1 MLKGTLKIT
10 LIFVFF
16 IVLNLSTQS
25 QNRKYF
31 IITGKIISETTEFT
45 DAATIQITKKDKPAV
60 STSIPQHGRFRLELD
75 YNSEYKLTFTKSGSL
90 PKTIVVNTEI
100 PQEVVD
106 RPTNFPHFLM
116 AIKLSTGNQQES
128 NFYYQSQQ
136 QYITYSTRED
146 CFEKIPTVSEIG
158 YVEKSIQNQALSVKL
173 QESKS
178 KIQTYQV
185 F

>member
-1 MLKGTLKIT
+1 MVKGTHKIT

-16 IVLNLSTQS
+16 IVLHLSTQS

-31 IITGKIISETTEFT
+31 IITGKIISETEFI
-45 DAATIQITKKDKPAV
+45 DSGTIQITKKDRPV
-60 STSIPQHGRFRLELD
+60 LSTMIPQHGRFRLELD

-116 AIKLSTGNQQES
+116 AIRLSAGNQQES
-128 NFYYQSQQ
+128 NFYYESQQ
-136 QYITYSTRED
+136 QYITYSAQED

-158 YVEKSIQNQALSVKL
+158 YVEKGIQNQALSVKL